1 MQAALRRQR
10 QPQKDP
16 FRPMYLDLDHLLAKG
31 EKYLVD
37 GGPHRADIIAE
48 LAVAVSAQ
56 QDPYELCMGN
66 PMCYNWREAPGSSVE
81 RMLAQ
86 L

>member
-1 MQAALRRQR
+1 MALRRQR
-10 QPQKDP
+10 QSQKDP
-16 FRPMYLDLDHLLAKG
+16 FRPMYLDLDHLLAEG

-56 QDPYELCMGN
+56 QDPYDGEPNVL
-66 PMCYNWREAPGSSVE
+66 
-81 RMLAQ
+81 Q
-86 L
+86 LEGGTRFLS